1 MKVSDGDLAEEGLD
15 LAAEH
20 GDRALNRARGDSTV
34 SVELRV
40 AVAAPATSLS
50 TPTTISV
57 PWAAPAVRDATKQ
70 AMPTT
75 TTDR

>member
-20 GDRALNRARGDSTV
+20 GDRALNRAREGSTV

-40 AVAAPATSLS
+40 AVAAPATFSEISPVAAFCCS
-50 TPTTISV
+50 TE
-57 PWAAPAVRDATKQ
+57 AATAEV
-70 AMPTT
+70 
-75 TTDR
+75 